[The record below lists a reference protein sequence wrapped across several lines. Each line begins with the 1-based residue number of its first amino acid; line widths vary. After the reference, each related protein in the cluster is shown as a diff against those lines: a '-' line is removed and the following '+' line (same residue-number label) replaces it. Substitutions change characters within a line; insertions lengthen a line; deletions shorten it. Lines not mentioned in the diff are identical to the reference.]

1 MDVAKNKS
9 PEAPSVIQ
17 TAEAAAEVS
26 HDLPA
31 IHDVVHQTRLLRD
44 ALESEKRR
52 VGFFLG
58 AGCPLGIYDV
68 NGQSSMRHIPDVAG
82 LTQVVCKAMAA
93 WAKEGEEA
101 AFCWE
106 ILTKDCKGDGAAEP
120 NVEHMLTQLRTIC
133 ALKGSG
139 EVNGMRAEQL
149 RKLDLKI
156 CEVIAKT
163 VGIKLP
169 EYITSYHRL
178 AAWISHIERPVPLE
192 VFTPNYDLLLEE
204 AFEHNKVPF
213 FDGFI
218 GAREPFFDIA
228 AMEQDLLP
236 PRWTRLWKM
245 HGSINWIKRG
255 DESVYRSNH
264 QETQGEQLL
273 IYPSHLK
280 YDQSR
285 RMPYLAM
292 IDRFRAFFRDD
303 NAVLVICGYS
313 FADDHLNEVLLNGLR
328 ANRSAQCFALMYES
342 LANCEA
348 ATVHASRNANL
359 TLLAWDGAVIGMK
372 RGGYKLID
380 QALPQSGN
388 GISRQEPKD
397 GTPSEAM
404 APALCQLGDFHFFT
418 LFLENQFGVRLND
431 IQSS

>member
-1 MDVAKNKS
+1 MASKKAAQAS
-9 PEAPSVIQ
+9 PSTSTPQSI
-17 TAEAAAEVS
+17 AETSAALLPF
-26 HDLPA
+26 HDL
-31 IHDVVHQTRLLRD
+31 VHQTRLLRD

-58 AGCPLGIYDV
+58 AGCPLGIYDDQ
-68 NGQSSMRHIPDVAG
+68 GKESIKHIPDVAG
-82 LTQVVCKAMAA
+82 LTQVVCDKLAA
-93 WAKEGEEA
+93 LQEEQNDYTTSWGTLTSDCRSEG
-101 AFCWE
+101 
-106 ILTKDCKGDGAAEP
+106 GAEP
-120 NVEHMLTQLRTIC
+120 NVEHILTQLRTIC

-139 EVNGMRAEQL
+139 DVNGMNTTHL
-149 RKLDLKI
+149 RELDVKI

-169 EYITSYHRL
+169 NYVTSYHRL
-178 AAWISHIERPVPLE
+178 AAWISHIDRPVPLE
-192 VFTPNYDLLLEE
+192 VFTPNYDLLIEE
-204 AFEHNKVPF
+204 AFESSKVPF

-245 HGSINWIKRG
+245 HGSINWIKRK

-264 QETQGEQLL
+264 EKAVGEQLL

-342 LANCEA
+342 LGKCDIA
-348 ATVHASRNANL
+348 ATHASRNANL
-359 TLLAWDGAVIGMK
+359 TVLAWDGAVIGMK
-372 RGGYKLID
+372 RGGYKEID
-380 QALPQSGN
+380 QAIIQPGN
-388 GISRQEPKD
+388 GIGRRDPKD
-397 GTPSEAM
+397 GTPTESM
-404 APALCQLGDFHFFT
+404 QPALCRLGDFHYFA
-418 LFLENQFGVRLND
+418 LFLEEQFGVRMDNV
-431 IQSS
+431 QST